1 MQSFNPYQQQQPQTR
16 TFTTMNRQG
25 FGEQW
30 WAVSGK
36 DANGCQFAVLWAS
49 YMCIPL
55 LPMKRSCIKIGKTT
69 WSGGTRLKTC
79 TIFYET
85 PFVAKEILGFYLF
98 VLLDLLATF
107 VPLYL
112 VSPYGLGYATDSAL
126 VGLMAFIWAFIPS
139 LFLFFLYKRYTR

>member
-1 MQSFNPYQQQQPQTR
+1 MQSSNLYQQRQPQTR
-16 TFTTMNRQG
+16 TTKTMDRRG
-25 FGEQW
+25 LGEQW

-36 DANGCQFAVLWAS
+36 DANSCQFAVLWLS

-55 LPMKRSCIKIGKTT
+55 IPLERSFIRFGKTT

-79 TIFYET
+79 TIFYRT

-98 VLLDLLATF
+98 VLIDLLATF

-112 VSPYGLGYATDSAL
+112 ISPYGPGYATDSAF
-126 VGLMAFIWAFIPS
+126 VGLMAILWAFIPS
-139 LFLFFLYKRYTR
+139 LAIFFWYRMRTR